1 LNERF
6 PEIDRGAARRAFE
19 RAARS
24 YTRASR
30 LEAEVG
36 ERMLGRL
43 EYLKIAPRRILDAG
57 SGPSREARALVSR
70 YGGPQ
75 FVSLDYS
82 LAMLRCGR
90 ARFFEKKGFVCA
102 DLARLPLAGESIDF
116 AWSNMALHWIEPL
129 AALRELQRV
138 LAPEGLL
145 MFSTL
150 GPDSLKELRAAAG
163 ATRVHEFLDMHDLGD
178 MLVEAGF
185 SAPVMDME
193 MLTISYERGD
203 ELLADLRSS
212 GQTNRRRDRSRGLAS
227 RRWLETARAALGR
240 AASFEVIYGHA
251 WKGAPRKIAD
261 GRDVLRFHPA
271 SLR

>member
-6 PEIDRGAARRAFE
+6 PEIDGVAARRAFE

-24 YTRASR
+24 YAGAAR

-36 ERMLGRL
+36 ERMLERL

-57 SGPSREARALVSR
+57 SGPSREARALLSR
-70 YGGPQ
+70 YGSPQ

-82 LAMLRCGR
+82 QAMLRSGR
-90 ARFFEKKGFVCA
+90 SRLFEKKSFVCG
-102 DLARLPLAGESIDF
+102 DLARLPLASGAIDF
-116 AWSNMALHWIEPL
+116 AWSNMALHWTEPL

-163 ATRVHEFLDMHDLGD
+163 ATRVHEFIDMHDLGD

-193 MLTISYERGD
+193 MLTMTYERGD
-203 ELLADLRSS
+203 ALLDDLRLS
-212 GQTNRRRDRSRGLAS
+212 GQTSRRRDRPRGLAS
-227 RRWLETARAALGR
+227 RRWLEKTRSALGR

-251 WKGAPRKIAD
+251 WKGAPRKLAD
-261 GRDVLRFHPA
+261 GREVVQFHPA